1 MKKYLLLLLPALV
14 CGDNLKTIL
23 DYAGKNNNL
32 VQASKLIE
40 DSRVQDIQT
49 KENALYPSIDVGG
62 NMQHLKEL
70 PTGQPGDIYSV
81 YAKISYDIYD
91 GGKKSSLVNSAKNDY
106 KSSLYNYN
114 ATKDN
119 LNLDV
124 VQDFYLIKNLKGS
137 LLAKQEAGKSL
148 GEQLNRIKKYFEAR
162 LATKNDIDRIQSSY
176 DTNNYEIESIK
187 FQIIQATKT
196 LELKVGKNIDSIE
209 NSTFIEI
216 LENKFEE
223 NSNIKSMKAKR
234 DALLSNIEVINSA
247 SLPQLKIE
255 NTYSKFNYGQT
266 NENHPAGLDNQN
278 NLTLTASMKLYDF
291 GVNKSEKQSVMI
303 QAQALSKEIDYKI
316 EEQKIQNNI
325 SIARIMASKA
335 KINSSQS
342 ALKAAKSAFEVMTEK
357 YNAGLVD
364 YVSYLDSLTSKTN
377 AIVAHEISLNELQTA
392 YAIYYYYN
400 GKNLQDMINTGD
412 LK

>member
-40 DSRVQDIQT
+40 DSRAQDIQT

-148 GEQLNRIKKYFEAR
+148 SEQLNRIKKYFEAR

>member
-49 KENALYPSIDVGG
+49 KENALYPSIDIGG

>member
-40 DSRVQDIQT
+40 DSRAQDIQT

-291 GVNKSEKQSVMI
+291 GVNKSEKQSVTI

>member
-40 DSRVQDIQT
+40 DSRAQDIQT

>member
-40 DSRVQDIQT
+40 DSRAQDIQT

-70 PTGQPGDIYSV
+70 PAGQPGDIYSV

>member
-40 DSRVQDIQT
+40 DSRAQDIQT

-70 PTGQPGDIYSV
+70 PAGQPGDIYSV

-176 DTNNYEIESIK
+176 DTNNYETESIK
-187 FQIIQATKT
+187 FQIIQATKN

-255 NTYSKFNYGQT
+255 NTYSKFYYGQT
-266 NENHPAGLDNQN
+266 NENLPAGLDNQN

>member
-40 DSRVQDIQT
+40 DSRAQDIQT
-49 KENALYPSIDVGG
+49 KENALYPLIDVGG

>member
-40 DSRVQDIQT
+40 DSRAQDIQT

-70 PTGQPGDIYSV
+70 PAGQPGDIYSV

-114 ATKDN
+114 VTKDN

-255 NTYSKFNYGQT
+255 NTYSKFYYGQT

>member
-49 KENALYPSIDVGG
+49 KENALYPSIDIGG

-176 DTNNYEIESIK
+176 DTNNYETESIK
-187 FQIIQATKT
+187 FQIIQATKN
-196 LELKVGKNIDSIE
+196 LELKVGKTIDSIE

>member
-40 DSRVQDIQT
+40 DSRAQDIQT

-176 DTNNYEIESIK
+176 DTNNYETESIK

>member
-40 DSRVQDIQT
+40 DSRAQDIQT
-49 KENALYPSIDVGG
+49 KENALYPSIDIGG

-114 ATKDN
+114 VTKDN

-255 NTYSKFNYGQT
+255 NTYSKFYYGQT
-266 NENHPAGLDNQN
+266 NENLPAGLDNQN

>member
-70 PTGQPGDIYSV
+70 PAGQPGDIYSV

-255 NTYSKFNYGQT
+255 NTYSKFYYGQT
-266 NENHPAGLDNQN
+266 NENLPAGLDNQN

>member
-40 DSRVQDIQT
+40 DSRAQDIQT
-49 KENALYPSIDVGG
+49 KENALYPLIDVGG

-114 ATKDN
+114 VTKDN

-255 NTYSKFNYGQT
+255 NTYSKFYYGQT
-266 NENHPAGLDNQN
+266 NENLPAGLDNQN

>member
-40 DSRVQDIQT
+40 DSRAQDIQT

-114 ATKDN
+114 VTKDN

>member
-40 DSRVQDIQT
+40 DSRAQDIQT

-176 DTNNYEIESIK
+176 DTNNYETESIK

-255 NTYSKFNYGQT
+255 NTYSKFYYGQT
-266 NENHPAGLDNQN
+266 NENLPAGLDNQN

>member
-40 DSRVQDIQT
+40 DSRAQDIQT

-70 PTGQPGDIYSV
+70 PAGQPGDIYSV

-106 KSSLYNYN
+106 KSGLYNYN

>member
-40 DSRVQDIQT
+40 DSRAQDIQT

-70 PTGQPGDIYSV
+70 PAGQPGDIYSV

-176 DTNNYEIESIK
+176 DTNNYETESIK

-255 NTYSKFNYGQT
+255 NTYSKFYYGQT
-266 NENHPAGLDNQN
+266 NENLPAGLDNQN

>member
-40 DSRVQDIQT
+40 DSRAQDIQT
-49 KENALYPSIDVGG
+49 KENALYPSIDIGG